1 VIQRTRRSC
10 RLRAGS
16 RCSRRM
22 ARHRCTECRKRFTAA
37 VTASG
42 HQRVCGERCRQR
54 RRNRH
59 ARKRRRSD
67 LEGHRVDELARQR
80 KRRDAVKEGVCH
92 GPASDANQLE
102 LHRKLQQMVDRVAA
116 LSRATFRRETLQILR
131 KCGPFFPGNVDGT
144 GPRHELPSALGAAE
158 KGSRSVARGDRVT
171 DPSGSG

>member
-1 VIQRTRRSC
+1 VIQRTRGSC

-59 ARKRRRSD
+59 ARQRRRSD
-67 LEGHRVDELARQR
+67 LDEHRVDELARQR
-80 KRRDAVKEGVCH
+80 KRRDAVKSAGCH
-92 GPASDANQLE
+92 GPASDANHLK
-102 LHRKLQQMVDRVAA
+102 LHMKLQQMVDRVAA

-131 KCGPFFPGNVDGT
+131 KCGPFFPANVDGT
-144 GPRHELPSALGAAE
+144 GACHELPSALGAAE
-158 KGSRSVARGDRVT
+158 KGSRSVVGVASVT
-171 DPSGSG
+171 DPHGSG